1 MTSSVPARLLVT
13 GATGFVG
20 RHLVDALAERLPGS
34 EILLADRQ
42 SDAGRSEAGRRF
54 VRLDVSD
61 ADQVERLI
69 RAEQPTHIVHLA
81 ALAAVTAAN
90 ADQRLAWTVN
100 FGGTQNLALA
110 VSAFAPECRL
120 LYCSSAEVYGA
131 SFKSGQP
138 LDETALPDPVNP
150 YGAAKAAADIML
162 GQMARSGLRVL
173 RLRPFNHTG
182 PGQTPHFAIPA
193 FASQIARI
201 ERGEQEPVIRVGDLS
216 SKRDFLDVRDVVDA
230 YVRAVLRFH
239 DLPNGAVIN
248 IASGVARPLQAALD
262 QLLSLTSSKIEVM
275 VDPQRLRPNDTPV
288 AFGNAARAAE
298 WLDWRPAHAW
308 PDTIASVLD
317 YWRRQAPGPN

>member
-1 MTSSVPARLLVT
+1 MSSSTPARLLVT

-20 RHLVDALAERLPGS
+20 QHLVDTLGAHLPES

-42 SDAGRSEAGRRF
+42 TSSLHAGSRRRF

-61 ADQVERLI
+61 ADEVDRLI
-69 RAEQPTHIVHLA
+69 RTEQPTHIVHLA
-81 ALAAVTAAN
+81 AVAAVTAAN
-90 ADQRLAWTVN
+90 SDQRLAWAIN

-110 VSAFAPECRL
+110 VSAFAPDCRL

-131 SFKSGQP
+131 SFKSGRP
-138 LDETALPDPVNP
+138 LDESALLDPVNP

-182 PGQTPHFAIPA
+182 PGQTPQFAIPA

-201 ERGEQEPVIRVGDLS
+201 ERGEQEPVISVGDLS
-216 SKRDFLDVRDVVDA
+216 SQRDFLDVRDVVDA
-230 YVRAVLRFH
+230 YLRALLRFD
-239 DLPNGAVIN
+239 DLPNGAAIN
-248 IASGVARPLQAALD
+248 IASGVARPLQEALD
-262 QLLSLTSSKIEVM
+262 RLLSLTSSKIEVK

-298 WLDWRPAHAW
+298 WLDWRPAHDW
-308 PDTIASVLD
+308 PDTIASVLE
-317 YWRRQAPGPN
+317 YWRGQTG

>member
-1 MTSSVPARLLVT
+1 MSPSTPARLLVT

-20 RHLVDALAERLPGS
+20 RHLVDRLSETLPQS
-34 EILLADRQ
+34 EILLADRHGESVGGHRQ
-42 SDAGRSEAGRRF
+42 CRF
-54 VRLDVSD
+54 ARLDVGD
-61 ADQVERLI
+61 ADEVERLI

-81 ALAAVTAAN
+81 AVAAVTAAN
-90 ADQRLAWTVN
+90 SDQRLAWNVN
-100 FGGTQNLALA
+100 FGGTQNIALA

-138 LDETALPDPVNP
+138 LDESALLDPVNP

-162 GQMARSGLRVL
+162 GQMARSSLRVL

-182 PGQTPHFAIPA
+182 PGQSPQFAIPA

-216 SKRDFLDVRDVVDA
+216 SRRDFLDVRDVVDA
-230 YVRAVLRFH
+230 YVRTLLRFD

-248 IASGVARPLQAALD
+248 IASGVARPLQDALD
-262 QLLSLTSSKIEVM
+262 RLLSLTASKIDVM

-298 WLDWRPAHAW
+298 WLDWHPAHDW

-317 YWRRQAPGPN
+317 YWRGQSR